1 MSGMTREL
9 SVDLS
14 LLFLISPLLQVSPR
28 NTVLARLFVDLFR
41 DSIAEETYDAELAGL
56 QFSIDYA
63 GDSLT
68 VGTVG
73 YNDKLP
79 AMTEKMLNLMRS
91 FKVDPSRFEL
101 IRDQVRTR
109 LVTGIS
115 R

>member
-1 MSGMTREL
+1 MTWPC
-9 SVDLS
+9 
-14 LLFLISPLLQVSPR
+14 ITSPLLQVSPR

-56 QFSIDYA
+56 QFSLDYA

-79 AMTEKMLNLMRS
+79 ALTEKMLGLMRS
-91 FKVDPSRFEL
+91 FKVDESRFEL
-101 IRDQVRTR
+101 IRDQVSFSESWSAEER
-109 LVTGIS
+109 S
-115 R
+115 S

>member
-1 MSGMTREL
+1 
-9 SVDLS
+9 
-14 LLFLISPLLQVSPR
+14 LLQVSPR

-101 IRDQVRTR
+101 IRDQVRSR